1 MKYLMGLHLE
11 ASLPDFYANLGQD
24 DGGIC
29 TLIKHKIFMHEMTN
43 FMQKHFLFF
52 INKPEVNCT
61 YLCLSRLNPILSVC
75 LKRPLRQ
82 IHIKKTDYQG
92 TVANLF
98 TSHRPNPFI

>member
-1 MKYLMGLHLE
+1 V
-11 ASLPDFYANLGQD
+11 ARLPDLHANLRQG

-29 TLIKHKIFMHEMTN
+29 TLIKHKIFIQEITN
-43 FMQKHFLFF
+43 FIYKYFVFFL
-52 INKPEVNCT
+52 NKPVVNCT
-61 YLCLSRLNPILSVC
+61 YLCLPRLNPILSVC

-92 TVANLF
+92 RVANLF